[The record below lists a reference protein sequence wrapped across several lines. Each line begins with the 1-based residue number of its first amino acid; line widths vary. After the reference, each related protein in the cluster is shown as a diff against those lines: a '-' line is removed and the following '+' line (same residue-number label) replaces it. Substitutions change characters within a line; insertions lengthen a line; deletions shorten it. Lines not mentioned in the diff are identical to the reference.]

1 MFLHLNS
8 TLRAIIFAFAGYTAF
23 AWSDASVKFL
33 TERGYS
39 IFQIITVDTAIG
51 VLLLLCFANR
61 LGGLRSLNDG
71 ANAKIHGLRAILN
84 TLVNILV
91 VTSFSLMPLTTAYT
105 GVFTMPLIAALI
117 AIPLYGQKIG
127 PHRLA
132 AILVGLSG
140 ILVAF
145 RPWEETANAGHLA
158 LLFTATIFI
167 ALMFVISRSL
177 KGSSLLAVGFYP
189 ILGSCI
195 LTAPLMALNYTPIDP
210 LDLPFFIVTGFL
222 VAFGIIAVS
231 TAFRMA
237 DSAAVAPMMYTEIV
251 WAILFG
257 ALIFGDWPDGFML
270 AGAGIIILSGLY
282 LVYRERLNLSQ
293 HS

>member
-1 MFLHLNS
+1 MFLHLS
-8 TLRAIIFAFAGYTAF
+8 PSLRAMIIAFAGYTAF

-33 TERGYS
+33 AEQGYS
-39 IFQIITVDTAIG
+39 IFQIITVDTAVG
-51 VLLLLCFANR
+51 VILLLLFAHK
-61 LGGLRSLNDG
+61 LGGLRSLNDRL
-71 ANAKIHGLRAILN
+71 NAKIHALRAVLN
-84 TLVNILV
+84 TVVNIMV
-91 VTSFSLMPLTTAYT
+91 VTAFSLMPLAMAYT
-105 GVFTMPLIAALI
+105 GIFTMPLMAALL

-127 PHRLA
+127 RHRAA
-132 AILVGLSG
+132 AIVLGLIG

-145 RPWEETANAGHLA
+145 RPWESEANIAHLA
-158 LLFTATIFI
+158 LLLGATFCI
-167 ALMFVISRSL
+167 ALMFLISRSL

-195 LTAPLMALNYTPIDP
+195 LTAPLMALNYTPIDIA
-210 LDLPFFIVTGFL
+210 DVPFFILSGLL

-237 DSAAVAPMMYTEIV
+237 DSAAVGPMMYTEIV

-270 AGAGIIILSGLY
+270 AGAGIIIVSGLY
-282 LVYRERLNLSQ
+282 LVYRERRNLSQ
-293 HS
+293 

>member
-1 MFLHLNS
+1 MFLHLS
-8 TLRAIIFAFAGYTAF
+8 PTLKAMILAFLGYTAF

-39 IFQIITVDTAIG
+39 IFQIITIDTTIG
-51 VLLLLCFANR
+51 VLLLLCFAHK
-61 LGGLRSLNDG
+61 LGGLRSLYDPS
-71 ANAKIHGLRAILN
+71 NAKIHAARAFLN
-84 TLVNILV
+84 TVLNIMV
-91 VTSFSLMPLTTAYT
+91 VTAFSLMPLATAYT
-105 GVFTMPLIAALI
+105 GIFTMPLMAALL

-132 AILVGLSG
+132 AILIGLSG
-140 ILVAF
+140 ILIAF
-145 RPWEETANAGHLA
+145 RPWEAQANTAHLA
-158 LLFTATIFI
+158 LLLSATFCI

-189 ILGSCI
+189 ILGSCL
-195 LTAPLMALNYTPIDP
+195 LTAPLMALNYTPINFV
-210 LDLPFFIVTGFL
+210 DLPFFIVTGFL
-222 VAFGIIAVS
+222 VTFGIIAVS

-237 DSAAVAPMMYTEIV
+237 DSAAVGPMMYTEII

-270 AGAGIIILSGLY
+270 MGAGIIILSGLY
-282 LVYRERLNLSQ
+282 LVYRERRNLSQ
-293 HS
+293 